1 MNYYII
7 FSAYEK
13 GKNCSGV
20 IAKRYTHIDEKLK
33 EFCNIFKFSIVD
45 EEEFNNIKT
54 HKKIIL

>member
-13 GKNCSGV
+13 DKYHSGV
-20 IAKRYTHIDEKLK
+20 IAKRYTCIDEKLK

-54 HKKIIL
+54 RQKIVI

>member
-13 GKNCSGV
+13 DKYCSGV
-20 IAKRYTHIDEKLK
+20 IAKRYTCIDEKLK

-45 EEEFNNIKT
+45 EEEFNNIKAYR
-54 HKKIIL
+54 KIIL